1 MASFFGFRSFP
12 ILVTFFTFIS
22 LLLLVGCAKYSD
34 EIQANLTKLT
44 TTKSCSGF
52 DLTGANLTGANLN
65 RVNLRG
71 ADLTKANLY
80 RTNLTGTKSSKV

>member
-44 TTKSCSGF
+44 TTKSCSGCDLTGVELIGMDLMGA
-52 DLTGANLTGANLN
+52 DLTGANLTG
-65 RVNLRG
+65 G
-71 ADLTKANLY
+71 QP
-80 RTNLTGTKSSKV
+80 